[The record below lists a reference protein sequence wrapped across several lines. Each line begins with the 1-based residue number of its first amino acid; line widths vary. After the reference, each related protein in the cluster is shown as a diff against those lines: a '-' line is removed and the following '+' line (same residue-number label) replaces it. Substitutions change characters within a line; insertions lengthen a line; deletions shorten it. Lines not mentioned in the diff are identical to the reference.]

1 LIVEHAMIA
10 CCSTHNTYYSI
21 SLLTLNTT
29 YNLHH
34 AKGQNET
41 FYGPIMLNILKN
53 ALN

>member
-1 LIVEHAMIA
+1 VQQYKILT
-10 CCSTHNTYYSI
+10 CSKHNTYYSI
-21 SLLTLNTT
+21 SLLTLNNT

-34 AKGQNET
+34 VKGQNET